1 MKLSHEQYMDQF
13 LSLDKGQH
21 LPLSLSLHL
30 LFCKKCRTQVRALTK
45 AEQLAAKPLAI
56 TSPVTEDSIRM
67 AIQKHAPELEQ
78 KTYRLPIPLWIV
90 AGVFILAT
98 LFVFSLLSRKIV
110 NGTLEFT
117 TYLFFALVVTGYL
130 ILFFATNIDFFVKRI
145 HTKKVNA
152 N

>member
-1 MKLSHEQYMDQF
+1 MKHSHEEYLDQF

-21 LPLSLSLHL
+21 VPFSLSLHL
-30 LFCKKCRTQVRALTK
+30 LFCKKCRAQIRSLIR
-45 AEQLAAKPLAI
+45 AEQLAAKPLSI
-56 TSPVTEDSIRM
+56 SSPVTEDSIRT
-67 AIQKHAPELEQ
+67 AIQQHAPEYEQ
-78 KTYRLPIPLWIV
+78 KSYRFPIPLWIV

-130 ILFFATNIDFFVKRI
+130 VLFFATNMDFFVKRI
-145 HTKKVNA
+145 HTKKA
-152 N
+152 A